1 MLVSCL
7 GDIMLDVIVDVPG
20 GLVPDDDTP
29 AHITFSAGGQAANV
43 AAWVQA
49 LDGRARL
56 FGPRAETGPGRL
68 VDESLQAAGIEVH
81 GPLTGRAG
89 TVMSLVASGYRSLA
103 SDPGSSDWLD
113 AVVPGPWLDGA
124 DWLFVSGYAL
134 LRAPDPKP
142 ILEVA
147 ATAREAGTR
156 VAVDLSS
163 GAMITAYGAVRF
175 RELWQALRPSVV
187 FANEHEWA
195 ATNTVPSGAD
205 EGSVPSGAGIDS
217 VPTGADDSPGAE
229 AAARPGAAAGELDGV
244 AAKRVS
250 GFGAGGT
257 AVLVLKQGAA
267 GCTFVIDGVGDHRA
281 PVPGPVRD
289 VTGAGDALAA
299 GVLMGGAALAM
310 EAAARCIAAVGA
322 QPHTVLQ
329 QDTP

>member
-49 LDGRARL
+49 LGGRARL

-195 ATNTVPSGAD
+195 ATNTVP
-205 EGSVPSGAGIDS
+205 
-217 VPTGADDSPGAE
+217 TGADDGSGAG
-229 AAARPGAAAGELDGV
+229 AAARPSAAAPPGAAAGPGAEAG
-244 AAKRVS
+244 AS
-250 GFGAGGT
+250 GCCGGS
-257 AVLVLKQGAA
+257 
-267 GCTFVIDGVGDHRA
+267 GCCSGSG
-281 PVPGPVRD
+281 
-289 VTGAGDALAA
+289 
-299 GVLMGGAALAM
+299 
-310 EAAARCIAAVGA
+310 C
-322 QPHTVLQ
+322 
-329 QDTP
+329 

>member
-7 GDIMLDVIVDVPG
+7 GDIMLDVIVDVPA

-49 LDGRARL
+49 LGGRARL

-195 ATNTVPSGAD
+195 ATNTVP
-205 EGSVPSGAGIDS
+205 
-217 VPTGADDSPGAE
+217 T
-229 AAARPGAAAGELDGV
+229 GAAAGELDGV
-244 AAKRVS
+244 TANRVS

-299 GVLMGGAALAM
+299 GFLMGGADLAM